1 MSETLY
7 LSEIWLC
14 EQSRTAFCFARK
26 KSNQEEQLIS
36 YQVLRIE
43 KFSKGDLGKIGAETE
58 RTARHHRNEDIDSE
72 RTPLNYYFKKSEGGL
87 NAQWKQTMQDLNATF
102 KETKKAVAFEGVIVT
117 SDKTFFE
124 AHGYVPGEPLPLEL
138 QRFFADSYAFLKRQI
153 GYHGTDQN
161 ILSAAVHLDE
171 TTPHLQLYY
180 IPVVDEGRKK
190 VYAKGADGKVLRNA
204 KGSPVQAKDKSGKSL
219 YERVLLEQPKICS
232 SEFWE
237 QRGAQSSFGNL
248 QDEFH
253 EQVTRYYGLERGEV
267 GSNKK
272 HTTKYQWKKQQQEKE
287 LAEKNAALTQA
298 TAQIEAAD
306 RTLQDKNADISA
318 AEEKLEQT
326 QFRADLAEGRQ
337 AHAERE
343 AQRLERERERLTR
356 EVAPLS
362 AAAEA
367 FKQASGTK
375 PDKRQIPALVAENAR
390 LEKELEYSI
399 KDQHGLY
406 TELQASEKE
415 NAALKRDADTL
426 RTLKTHAPD
435 KLQEAMDA
443 AKRRRESKRPP
454 FRDNSSS
461 WTK

>member
-1 MSETLY
+1 M
-7 LSEIWLC
+7 
-14 EQSRTAFCFARK
+14 
-26 KSNQEEQLIS
+26 
-36 YQVLRIE
+36 
-43 KFSKGDLGKIGAETE
+43 IGAETE
-58 RTARHHRNEDIDSE
+58 RTAKSHRNEDIDSK
-72 RTPLNYYFKKSEGGL
+72 RTPLNYYFKKSDGGL

-102 KETKKAVAFEGVIVT
+102 KETKKAVAFEGVIIT

-124 AHGYVPGEPLPLEL
+124 AHGYVPGDPLPLEL

-253 EQVTRYYGLERGEV
+253 EQVARYYGLERGEV

-272 HTTKYQWKKQQQEKE
+272 HTTKYQWQKQQQEKE

-298 TAQIEAAD
+298 NSQIEEAD
-306 RTLQDKNADISA
+306 RTLHDKNADISA
-318 AEEKLEQT
+318 AEERLEQI

-337 AHAERE
+337 AYAER
-343 AQRLERERERLTR
+343 ATQKLESERERLTR
-356 EVAPLS
+356 EVAPLT

-367 FKQASGTK
+367 FRQASGKK
-375 PDKRQIPALVAENAR
+375 PDKKQIPALIAENAR
-390 LEKELEYSI
+390 LEKELEYSR
-399 KDQHGLY
+399 KDQHGLF
-406 TELQASEKE
+406 TELQESEKE
-415 NAALKRDADTL
+415 KASLKREAEIT
-426 RTLKTHAPD
+426 RTLIAHAPD
-435 KLQEAMDA
+435 KLQEAMDT
-443 AKRRRESKRPP
+443 AKRRQESKHAP
-454 FRDNSSS
+454 FRGNSSS

>member
-1 MSETLY
+1 MET
-7 LSEIWLC
+7 
-14 EQSRTAFCFARK
+14 
-26 KSNQEEQLIS
+26 
-36 YQVLRIE
+36 
-43 KFSKGDLGKIGAETE
+43 
-58 RTARHHRNEDIDSE
+58 
-72 RTPLNYYFKKSEGGL
+72 
-87 NAQWKQTMQDLNATF
+87 LNATF
-102 KETKKAVAFEGVIVT
+102 NETKKAVAFEGVIIT

-124 AHGYVPGEPLPLEL
+124 ERGYIPGEPLPPKP
-138 QRFFADSYAFLKRQI
+138 QKFFADSYAFLKRQI

-190 VYAKGADGKVLRNA
+190 VYAKGADGKVLRNE
-204 KGSPVQAKDKSGKSL
+204 KGSPIQAKDKSGKSL

-253 EQVTRYYGLERGEV
+253 EQVARYYGLERGEV

-272 HTTKYQWKKQQQEKE
+272 HTTKYQWQKQQQEKE

-298 TAQIEAAD
+298 NSQIEEAD
-306 RTLQDKNADISA
+306 RTLHDKNADISA
-318 AEEKLEQT
+318 AEERLEQI

-337 AHAERE
+337 AYAER
-343 AQRLERERERLTR
+343 ATQKLESERERLTR
-356 EVAPLS
+356 EVAPLT

-367 FKQASGTK
+367 FRQASGKK
-375 PDKRQIPALVAENAR
+375 PDKKQIPALIAENAR
-390 LEKELEYSI
+390 LEKELEYSR
-399 KDQHGLY
+399 KDQHGLF
-406 TELQASEKE
+406 TELQESEKE
-415 NAALKRDADTL
+415 KASLKREAEIT
-426 RTLKTHAPD
+426 RTLIAHAPD
-435 KLQEAMDA
+435 KLQEAMDT
-443 AKRRRESKRPP
+443 AKRRQESKHAP
-454 FRDNSSS
+454 FRGNSSS

>member
-1 MSETLY
+1 MTHFSKSKE
-7 LSEIWLC
+7 EI
-14 EQSRTAFCFARK
+14 
-26 KSNQEEQLIS
+26 LIS

-58 RTARHHRNEDIDSE
+58 RTAKHHRNEDIDSD

-87 NAQWKQTMQDLNATF
+87 NAQWKQTMQGLNATF

-117 SDKTFFE
+117 SDKAFFE
-124 AHGYVPGEPLPLEL
+124 ERGYVPGEPLPLEL
-138 QRFFADSYAFLKRQI
+138 QKFFADSYAFLKRQI
-153 GYHGTDQN
+153 GYHGGDQN

-204 KGSPVQAKDKSGKSL
+204 KGSPVQEKDKNGKSL
-219 YERVLLEQPKICS
+219 YERTRLEQPKVCS

-253 EQVTRYYGLERGEV
+253 EQVARYYSLERGEV
-267 GSNKK
+267 GSSKK
-272 HTTKYQWKKQQQEKE
+272 HTTKYQWQKQQQEKE
-287 LAEKNAALTQA
+287 LAEKAAALTQK
-298 TAQIEAAD
+298 TAQIEEAEA
-306 RTLQDKNADISA
+306 NISA
-318 AEEKLEQT
+318 AEERLKQT

-343 AQRLERERERLTR
+343 AQRLERERERLSR

-375 PDKRQIPALVAENAR
+375 PDKKQIPALLAENAR

-406 TELQASEKE
+406 AELQESEKE

-426 RTLKTHAPD
+426 RTLIAHAPD
-435 KLQEAMDA
+435 KLQEAMDT
-443 AKRRRESKRPP
+443 AKRRRESTRPP
-454 FRDNSSS
+454 FRGNSSS

>member
-1 MSETLY
+1 MTHFSKSKE
-7 LSEIWLC
+7 EI
-14 EQSRTAFCFARK
+14 
-26 KSNQEEQLIS
+26 LIS

-58 RTARHHRNEDIDSE
+58 RTTKHHRNEDIDSE

-102 KETKKAVAFEGVIVT
+102 KETKKAVAFEGVIIT

-124 AHGYVPGEPLPLEL
+124 ERGYVPCEPLPLEL
-138 QRFFADSYAFLKRQI
+138 QKFFADSYAFLKRQI

-190 VYAKGADGKVLRNA
+190 VYAKGADGKVLRNE
-204 KGSPVQAKDKSGKSL
+204 KGSPIQAKDKSGKSL

-253 EQVTRYYGLERGEV
+253 EQVARYYGLERGEV

-298 TAQIEAAD
+298 TAQIEEAD
-306 RTLQDKNADISA
+306 RTLQDKSMHISA
-318 AEEKLEQT
+318 AEDRLAQI
-326 QFRADLAEGRQ
+326 QLRADLAEGRQ
-337 AHAERE
+337 AYVER
-343 AQRLERERERLTR
+343 ATQKLESERERLTR
-356 EVAPLS
+356 EVAPLT

-375 PDKRQIPALVAENAR
+375 PDKRQIPALLAENAR

-435 KLQEAMDA
+435 KLQEAMDT
-443 AKRRRESKRPP
+443 AKRRQENNHPP
-454 FRDNSSS
+454 FRSNSSS

>member
-1 MSETLY
+1 M
-7 LSEIWLC
+7 
-14 EQSRTAFCFARK
+14 
-26 KSNQEEQLIS
+26 
-36 YQVLRIE
+36 
-43 KFSKGDLGKIGAETE
+43 IGAETE
-58 RTARHHRNEDIDSE
+58 RTAKSHRNEDIDSE

-87 NAQWKQTMQDLNATF
+87 AQAWNNMMQNFGATY
-102 KETKKAVAFEGVIVT
+102 KETKKSFAFEGLVIT
-117 SDKTFFE
+117 SGHEFFTE
-124 AHGYVPGEPLPLEL
+124 RGYVPGEPLPREL
-138 QRFFADSYAFLKRQI
+138 QKFFEDCYAFALRQI
-153 GYHGTDQN
+153 GYHGGDQN

-204 KGSPVQAKDKSGKSL
+204 KGSPVQEKDKNGKSL

-237 QRGAQSSFGNL
+237 QRGAQASFGNL

-253 EQVTRYYGLERGEV
+253 EQVARYYGLERGEV
-267 GSNKK
+267 GSSKK
-272 HTTKYQWKKQQQEKE
+272 HTTKYQWQKQQQEQE
-287 LAEKNAALTQA
+287 LAERATALMQTN
-298 TAQIEAAD
+298 AQIEEAEAS
-306 RTLQDKNADISA
+306 ISA
-318 AEEKLEQT
+318 AEKRLAQT

-337 AHAERE
+337 AHAELE

-367 FKQASGTK
+367 FRQASGKK
-375 PDKRQIPALVAENAR
+375 PDKRQIPALLAENAR

-415 NAALKRDADTL
+415 NAALKRDADAL

-435 KLQEAMDA
+435 KLQEAMDT
-443 AKRRRESKRPP
+443 AKRRWESKRPP
-454 FRDNSSS
+454 FRGNSSS

>member
-1 MSETLY
+1 M
-7 LSEIWLC
+7 
-14 EQSRTAFCFARK
+14 
-26 KSNQEEQLIS
+26 
-36 YQVLRIE
+36 RIE

-58 RTARHHRNEDIDSE
+58 RTAKRHRNEDIDSE
-72 RTPLNYYFKKSEGGL
+72 RTPLNYYFKKSERGL

-124 AHGYVPGEPLPLEL
+124 AHGYVPGDPLPLEL

-171 TTPHLQLYY
+171 ATPHLQLYY
-180 IPVVDEGRKK
+180 VPVVDEGRKK
-190 VYAKGADGKVLRNA
+190 VYAKGADGKVLRNE
-204 KGSPVQAKDKSGKSL
+204 KGSPIQAKDQSGKSL

-248 QDEFH
+248 QDEYY
-253 EQVTRYYGLERGEV
+253 EQVARYYGLERGEV

-272 HTTKYQWKKQQQEKE
+272 HTTKYQWQKQQQEQE
-287 LAEKNAALTQA
+287 ISEKNAALTQA
-298 TAQIEAAD
+298 NSQIEEAD
-306 RTLQDKNADISA
+306 RTLQDKNANISA
-318 AEEKLEQT
+318 AEKRLEQI
-326 QFRADLAEGRQ
+326 QFRADIAEGRQ
-337 AHAERE
+337 AHAER
-343 AQRLERERERLTR
+343 ATQKLESERERLTR
-356 EVAPLS
+356 EVAPLA

-367 FKQASGTK
+367 FRQASGKK
-375 PDKRQIPALVAENAR
+375 PDKKQIPALIAENAR

-399 KDQHGLY
+399 KDQHGLF
-406 TELQASEKE
+406 TELQESEKE
-415 NAALKRDADTL
+415 KAALKKDADTL
-426 RTLKTHAPD
+426 RTIKAHAPD
-435 KLQEAMDA
+435 KLQEAMDT
-443 AKRRRESKRPP
+443 AKRRQESKHAP
-454 FRDNSSS
+454 FRGNSSS

>member
-1 MSETLY
+1 MTHFSKSKE
-7 LSEIWLC
+7 EI
-14 EQSRTAFCFARK
+14 
-26 KSNQEEQLIS
+26 LIS

-58 RTARHHRNEDIDSE
+58 RTARRHRNEDIDSE

-117 SDKTFFE
+117 SGKTFFE
-124 AHGYVPGEPLPLEL
+124 AHGYVPGDPLPLEL

-190 VYAKGADGKVLRNA
+190 VYAKGADGKVLRNE
-204 KGSPVQAKDKSGKSL
+204 KGSPIQAKDKSGKSL
-219 YERVLLEQPKICS
+219 YERTQLEQPKICS

-237 QRGAQSSFGNL
+237 QRGAQASFGNL

-253 EQVTRYYGLERGEV
+253 EQVARYYGLERGEV
-267 GSNKK
+267 GCSKK
-272 HTTKYQWKKQQQEKE
+272 HTTKYQWQKQQQELE
-287 LAEKNAALTQA
+287 LAERAAALTQK
-298 TAQIEAAD
+298 TAQIEEAD
-306 RTLQDKNADISA
+306 KVLQDKNANITA
-318 AEEKLEQT
+318 AEKRLAQT

-375 PDKRQIPALVAENAR
+375 PDKRQIPALLAENAR
-390 LEKELEYSI
+390 LEKELEYSR
-399 KDQHGLY
+399 KDQHGLF
-406 TELQASEKE
+406 TELQESEKE

-426 RTLKTHAPD
+426 RMLRTHAPD
-435 KLQEAMDA
+435 KLQEAMDT
-443 AKRRRESKRPP
+443 AKRRQENNHPP
-454 FRDNSSS
+454 FRGNSSS

>member
-1 MSETLY
+1 MTHFSKSKE
-7 LSEIWLC
+7 EI
-14 EQSRTAFCFARK
+14 
-26 KSNQEEQLIS
+26 LIS

-58 RTARHHRNEDIDSE
+58 RTTKHHRNEDIDSE

-102 KETKKAVAFEGVIVT
+102 KETKKAVAFEGVIIT

-124 AHGYVPGEPLPLEL
+124 ERGYVPCEPLPLEL
-138 QRFFADSYAFLKRQI
+138 QKFFADSYAFLKRQI

-190 VYAKGADGKVLRNA
+190 VYAKGANGKVLRNE
-204 KGSPVQAKDKSGKSL
+204 KGSPVQAKDKNGKSL
-219 YERVLLEQPKICS
+219 YERTQLEQPKICS

-237 QRGAQSSFGNL
+237 QRGAQASFGNL

-253 EQVTRYYGLERGEV
+253 EQVARYYGLERGEV
-267 GSNKK
+267 GSSKK
-272 HTTKYQWKKQQQEKE
+272 HTTKYQWQKQQQEQE
-287 LAEKNAALTQA
+287 LAEKDAALTQA
-298 TAQIEAAD
+298 NAKIEEAD

-318 AEEKLEQT
+318 AEERLEQI
-326 QFRADLAEGRQ
+326 QFRADIAEGRQ
-337 AHAERE
+337 AYAER
-343 AQRLERERERLTR
+343 ATQQLERERERLTR

-426 RTLKTHAPD
+426 RTLRTHAPD
-435 KLQEAMDA
+435 KLQEAMDT
-443 AKRRRESKRPP
+443 AKRRQENNHPP
-454 FRDNSSS
+454 FRGNSSS

>member
-1 MSETLY
+1 MTHFSKSKE
-7 LSEIWLC
+7 EI
-14 EQSRTAFCFARK
+14 
-26 KSNQEEQLIS
+26 LIS

-58 RTARHHRNEDIDSE
+58 RTARRHRNEDIDNE

-87 NAQWKQTMQDLNATF
+87 NAQWKQTMETLNATF

-124 AHGYVPGEPLPLEL
+124 AHGYVPGDPLPLEL

-253 EQVTRYYGLERGEV
+253 EQVAWRYGLERGEV
-267 GSNKK
+267 GSSKK
-272 HTTKYQWKKQQQEKE
+272 HTTKYQWQKQQQEKE
-287 LAEKNAALTQA
+287 LAEKAAALTQK
-298 TAQIEAAD
+298 TAQIEEAD
-306 RTLQDKNADISA
+306 KVLQDKNSNITAV
-318 AEEKLEQT
+318 EERLEQI

-337 AHAERE
+337 AHAER
-343 AQRLERERERLTR
+343 ATQQLESERERLTR
-356 EVAPLS
+356 EVAPLT

-367 FKQASGTK
+367 FKQASGKK
-375 PDKRQIPALVAENAR
+375 PDKKQIPTLLAENAR

-399 KDQHGLY
+399 KDQHGLF
-406 TELQASEKE
+406 TELQESEKE
-415 NAALKRDADTL
+415 KAALKKDADTL
-426 RTLKTHAPD
+426 RTIKAHAPD
-435 KLQEAMDA
+435 KLQEAMDT
-443 AKRRRESKRPP
+443 AKRRQESKHAP
-454 FRDNSSS
+454 FRSNSSS

>member
-1 MSETLY
+1 M
-7 LSEIWLC
+7 
-14 EQSRTAFCFARK
+14 
-26 KSNQEEQLIS
+26 S
-36 YQVLRIE
+36 YQVLRVK
-43 KFSKGDLGKIGAETE
+43 KFMKSDLLKIGAETE
-58 RTARHHRNEDIDSE
+58 RTTKHHRNEDIDSE

-87 NAQWKQTMQDLNATF
+87 HAQWKQTMQDLNATF

-117 SDKTFFE
+117 SDKAFFE
-124 AHGYVPGEPLPLEL
+124 EHGYVPGEPLPPKL
-138 QRFFADSYAFLKRQI
+138 QKFFADSYAFLKRQI

-190 VYAKGADGKVLRNA
+190 VYAKGANGKVLRNE
-204 KGSPVQAKDKSGKSL
+204 KGSPVQAKDKNGKSL
-219 YERVLLEQPKICS
+219 YERTQLEQPKICS

-237 QRGAQSSFGNL
+237 QRGAQASFGNL

-253 EQVTRYYGLERGEV
+253 EQVARYYGLERGEV
-267 GSNKK
+267 GSSKK
-272 HTTKYQWKKQQQEKE
+272 HTTKYQWQKQQQEQE
-287 LAEKNAALTQA
+287 LAEKDAALTQA
-298 TAQIEAAD
+298 NAKIEEAD

-318 AEEKLEQT
+318 AEERLEQI
-326 QFRADLAEGRQ
+326 QFRADIAEGRQ
-337 AHAERE
+337 AYAER
-343 AQRLERERERLTR
+343 ATQQLERERERLTR

-375 PDKRQIPALVAENAR
+375 PDKRQIPALLAENAR

-426 RTLKTHAPD
+426 RTLRTHAPD
-435 KLQEAMDA
+435 KLQEAMDT
-443 AKRRRESKRPP
+443 AKRRQESKRPP
-454 FRDNSSS
+454 FRGNSSS

>member
-1 MSETLY
+1 MTHFSKSKE
-7 LSEIWLC
+7 EI
-14 EQSRTAFCFARK
+14 
-26 KSNQEEQLIS
+26 LIS

-58 RTARHHRNEDIDSE
+58 RTTKHHRNEDIDSE

-102 KETKKAVAFEGVIVT
+102 KETKKAVAFEGVIIT

-124 AHGYVPGEPLPLEL
+124 ERGYVPCEPLPLEL
-138 QRFFADSYAFLKRQI
+138 QKFFADSYAFLKRQI

-190 VYAKGADGKVLRNA
+190 VYAKGADGKVLRNE
-204 KGSPVQAKDKSGKSL
+204 KGSPIQAKDKSGKSL

-253 EQVTRYYGLERGEV
+253 EQVARYYGLERGEV

-287 LAEKNAALTQA
+287 LAEKDAALTQA
-298 TAQIEAAD
+298 TAQIEEAD
-306 RTLQDKNADISA
+306 RTLQDKSMHISA
-318 AEEKLEQT
+318 AEDRLAQI
-326 QFRADLAEGRQ
+326 QLRADLAEGKQ
-337 AHAERE
+337 AYAER
-343 AQRLERERERLTR
+343 ATQKLESERERLTR
-356 EVAPLS
+356 EVAPLT

-367 FKQASGTK
+367 FRQASGKK
-375 PDKRQIPALVAENAR
+375 PDKKQIPALIAENAR
-390 LEKELEYSI
+390 LEKELEYSR
-399 KDQHGLY
+399 KDQHGLF
-406 TELQASEKE
+406 TELQKSEKE
-415 NAALKRDADTL
+415 KAILKREAEIT
-426 RTLKTHAPD
+426 RTLIDHAPD
-435 KLQEAMDA
+435 KLQEAMDT
-443 AKRRRESKRPP
+443 AKRRQESKHVP
-454 FRDNSSS
+454 FRGNSSS

>member
-1 MSETLY
+1 MTHFS
-7 LSEIWLC
+7 
-14 EQSRTAFCFARK
+14 
-26 KSNQEEQLIS
+26 KSKEEKLIS

-43 KFSKGDLGKIGAETE
+43 KFSRGDLGKIGAETE
-58 RTARHHRNEDIDSE
+58 RTAKRHRNEDIDSE

-102 KETKKAVAFEGVIVT
+102 KETKKAVAFEGVIIT

-124 AHGYVPGEPLPLEL
+124 ERGYVPCEPLPLEL
-138 QRFFADSYAFLKRQI
+138 QKFFADSYAFLKRQI

-190 VYAKGADGKVLRNA
+190 VYAKGADGKVLRNE
-204 KGSPVQAKDKSGKSL
+204 KGSPIQAKDKSGKSL
-219 YERVLLEQPKICS
+219 YERTQLEQPKICS

-237 QRGAQSSFGNL
+237 QRGAQISYGNL

-253 EQVTRYYGLERGEV
+253 EQVAWRYGLERGEV
-267 GSNKK
+267 GSSKK
-272 HTTKYQWKKQQQEKE
+272 HTTKYQWQKQQQEQE

-298 TAQIEAAD
+298 NSQIEEAD
-306 RTLQDKNADISA
+306 RTLHDKNADISA
-318 AEEKLEQT
+318 AEERLEQI

-343 AQRLERERERLTR
+343 AQRLEREREHLTR
-356 EVAPLS
+356 EVAPLT

-367 FKQASGTK
+367 FRQASGKK
-375 PDKRQIPALVAENAR
+375 PDKKQIPALLAENAR
-390 LEKELEYSI
+390 LEKELEYSR

-406 TELQASEKE
+406 TELQKSEKE
-415 NAALKRDADTL
+415 KAILKREAEIT
-426 RTLKTHAPD
+426 RTLIAHAPD
-435 KLQEAMDA
+435 KLQEAMDT
-443 AKRRRESKRPP
+443 AKRRQESTRPP
-454 FRDNSSS
+454 FRGNSSS

>member
-1 MSETLY
+1 MTHFSKSKE
-7 LSEIWLC
+7 EI
-14 EQSRTAFCFARK
+14 
-26 KSNQEEQLIS
+26 LIS

-58 RTARHHRNEDIDSE
+58 RAAKRHRNEDIDSE

-87 NAQWKQTMQDLNATF
+87 NAQWKQTIEPLNATF
-102 KETKKAVAFEGVIVT
+102 KETKKAVAFEGVIIT

-153 GYHGTDQN
+153 GYHGGDQN

-190 VYAKGADGKVLRNA
+190 VYAKGADGKVLRNE
-204 KGSPVQAKDKSGKSL
+204 KGSPVQAKDKNGKSL
-219 YERVLLEQPKICS
+219 YERTQLEQPKICS

-237 QRGAQSSFGNL
+237 QRGAQASFGNL

-253 EQVTRYYGLERGEV
+253 EQVARYYGLERGEV

-272 HTTKYQWKKQQQEKE
+272 HTTKYQWQKQQQEKE

-298 TAQIEAAD
+298 TAQLEEAEAS
-306 RTLQDKNADISA
+306 ISA
-318 AEEKLEQT
+318 TAKRLEQI
-326 QFRADLAEGRQ
+326 QFSADLAEGRQ

-343 AQRLERERERLTR
+343 EQRLKRERERLTR
-356 EVAPLS
+356 EVAPLTT
-362 AAAEA
+362 AAEA
-367 FKQASGTK
+367 FRQASGKSPTK
-375 PDKRQIPALVAENAR
+375 SRFPR
-390 LEKELEYSI
+390 S
-399 KDQHGLY
+399 
-406 TELQASEKE
+406 
-415 NAALKRDADTL
+415 
-426 RTLKTHAPD
+426 
-435 KLQEAMDA
+435 
-443 AKRRRESKRPP
+443 
-454 FRDNSSS
+454 
-461 WTK
+461 